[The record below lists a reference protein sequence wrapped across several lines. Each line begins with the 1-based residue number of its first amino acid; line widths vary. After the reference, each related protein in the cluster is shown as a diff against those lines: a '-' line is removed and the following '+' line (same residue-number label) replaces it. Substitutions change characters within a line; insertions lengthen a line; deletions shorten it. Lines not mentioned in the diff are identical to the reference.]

1 METNLSW
8 KHQSG
13 PAILKLYS
21 SHGSARE
28 LGIISTKRGCHGV
41 RHTCLHRSQKILWHY
56 GFSCIFLE
64 HLSPDHLVSFH
75 CTVVY
80 YNRTTVWQ
88 NYKPIL
94 HSNFIQWLVF
104 STDAL
109 HCHWKIRIILRKKEV
124 ACKLF
129 VFLTS
134 KKFSE
139 IWYIWHLHVP
149 FRSLYL
155 TVKSRNKLL
164 LIEDRNFVLLLYNCT
179 TIRLKETKW
188 SWL

>member
-1 METNLSW
+1 MPISSLDFNPEIVLILKKIGRIFFLFFWQNQSEIEWLDLILHNFLKMETNLSW

-80 YNRTTVWQ
+80 YNHTTVWQ
-88 NYKPIL
+88 NYKRIL

-109 HCHWKIRIILRKKEV
+109 HCYW
-124 ACKLF
+124 
-129 VFLTS
+129 
-134 KKFSE
+134 
-139 IWYIWHLHVP
+139 
-149 FRSLYL
+149 
-155 TVKSRNKLL
+155 
-164 LIEDRNFVLLLYNCT
+164 
-179 TIRLKETKW
+179 LKD
-188 SWL
+188 